1 MPRSHLA
8 YTGEFLLSARSIL
21 VACQDLQEAL
31 TERDPTAIELAIAE
45 LEHAYTLYDQAGD
58 AYRMFML
65 GRLGTTRS
73 AIQAERVSTDAL
85 ASLVTDLQ
93 VARVLLAAGEAV
105 GETGPPTREARAVA
119 TAVPLLEEALRALD
133 ETTRQLRR
141 PLAEPI
147 SKPPPPTRGLVRP
160 AREVAIEPVQSSSL
174 EEAKATFSTTASDT
188 LEHLVAGVRRAV
200 MACIE
205 ALTELD
211 QQTILR
217 ALRMLGVEL
226 QEIPDVGRLIRLGV
240 DRVRKAIDALVAWLG
255 DEALEQLKERLEEIL
270 RRWLSE
276 DQIEIGLR
284 RVLRVEETRS
294 LIQEALTRD
303 GLTREQFDRISTALK
318 TLEARFEDH
327 VGLLTQAA
335 KAVTVVGGLLTTSL
349 GAQAALLSATA
360 YVGITAWAIG
370 IGVDYV
376 DSGRL
381 LDRVEGVGTIVR
393 RYLETIPA

>member
-349 GAQAALLSATA
+349 GAQA
-360 YVGITAWAIG
+360 V
-370 IGVDYV
+370 
-376 DSGRL
+376 
-381 LDRVEGVGTIVR
+381 
-393 RYLETIPA
+393 IPT